1 MQTFRFLDWKMYKDG
16 QDLFTDVLGMVKKIP
31 REYRFELGSQIIRSA
46 LSITLNIAE
55 GSGKASNKELAHY
68 LNIALGS
75 LYETVA
81 NVDTLKIN
89 QIIDQKECLKMHAK
103 ALGIA
108 KQLGGFRKK
117 LGST

>member
-1 MQTFRFLDWKMYKDG
+1 MRTFRFLEWQMYIDS
-16 QDLFTDVLGMVKKIP
+16 QNLFTEVLAIVKRIP

-55 GSGKASNKELAHY
+55 GSGKASNKDLGNY

-81 NVDTLKIN
+81 NIDTLRIN
-89 QIIDQKECLKMHAK
+89 AFINQKECAVLHEKM
-103 ALGIA
+103 LGIA
-108 KQLGGFRKK
+108 KQLGGFRKRI
-117 LGST
+117 LQ